1 MEPSAFQISDLG
13 VGGHIG
19 GWADKNM
26 DRFGGEEDSAAA
38 PNHPDGTV
46 EQSKYEYVLL
56 LQIVGGGDWCSGS
69 D

>member
-38 PNHPDGTV
+38 PDHSGGLL
-46 EQSKYEYVLL
+46 EQFQYEYKENTAH
-56 LQIVGGGDWCSGS
+56 WTTKRS
-69 D
+69 

>member
-38 PNHPDGTV
+38 PYHPDGML
-46 EQSKYEYVLL
+46 EYVLL
-56 LQIVGGGDWCSGS
+56 LQKDGTRWCSGS
-69 D
+69 E